1 MNMNIAFAGFRHE
14 HIFGLYQSALAEA
27 GVTVRGA
34 FEENDEARAAAED
47 KGVAFPYPTYEAL
60 LADKAVEIVAVG
72 DYYGIRGRRVIEA
85 LKSGKHVICDK
96 PLCTSL
102 SELDEIERL
111 AAEKGLKVCVMLDL
125 RYLPQVEKAREIIAA
140 GGLGEIRLA
149 SFTGQHCLNYGKRP
163 HWYFEPG
170 KHGGTI
176 NDIAV
181 HGIDL
186 LRFLTGKNLTEVTR
200 AETWNAFA
208 EKEPRFE
215 DCAQFAVQMGDM
227 TVTADVSYA
236 APKCKTPLPTY
247 WRFTLWGTRGMMEF
261 HYASPELRVYRE
273 TEEIFDCPARKAD
286 LLRDFIAEI
295 GGENPAAVN
304 TADMLASQRQA
315 LLVQAAADRGKKS

>member
-1 MNMNIAFAGFRHE
+1 MNIAFAGFRHD
-14 HIFGLYQSALAEA
+14 HIFGLYNSALAEA
-27 GVTVRGA
+27 GVSVFGA
-34 FEENDEARAAAED
+34 FEEDDAARAAAEE
-47 KGVAFPYPTYEAL
+47 KGVAFTYPTYRAL
-60 LADKAVEIVAVG
+60 LDDAAVEIVAVG

-85 LKSGKHVICDK
+85 LKAGKHVICDK

-111 AAEKGLKVCVMLDL
+111 VAEKGLKVCVMLDL
-125 RYLPQVEKAREIIAA
+125 RYLPQVEKARGIIAA
-140 GGLGEIRLA
+140 GELGNILNA

-163 HWYFEPG
+163 HWYFEAG

-186 LRFLTGKNLTEVTR
+186 LRFLTGKNLTEVTF

-208 EKEPRFE
+208 DKEPQFE
-215 DCAQFAVQMGDM
+215 DCARFAVKMGDM
-227 TVTADVSYA
+227 AVTADVSYA

-261 HYASPELRVYRE
+261 GYASPELRVYRE
-273 TEEIFDCPARKAD
+273 TEEVFDCPARKVD
-286 LLRDFIAEI
+286 LLRDFLAEI
-295 GGENPAAVN
+295 AGEAPTAVN
-304 TADMLASQRQA
+304 TADMLASQRQT
-315 LLVQAAADRGKKS
+315 LLIQAAADRGKKF

>member
-1 MNMNIAFAGFRHE
+1 MNIAFAGFRHD
-14 HIFGLYQSALAEA
+14 HIFGLYKSALTED
-27 GVTVRGA
+27 GVSVRGA
-34 FEENDEARAAAED
+34 FEEDPAARAAAEE
-47 KGVAFPYPTYEAL
+47 KGVAFTYPDYRAL
-60 LADKAVEIVAVG
+60 LDDAAVEIVAVG
-72 DYYGIRGRRVIEA
+72 DYYGIRGKRVIEA
-85 LKSGKHVICDK
+85 LKAGKHVICDK

-111 AAEKGLKVCVMLDL
+111 VAEKGLKVCIMLDL
-125 RYLPQVEKAREIIAA
+125 RYLPQVEKARKMIAA
-140 GGLGEIRLA
+140 GELGKILDA

-163 HWYFEPG
+163 RWYFEPG

-186 LRFLTGKNLTEVTR
+186 LRFLTGKDLTEVTF

-208 EKEPRFE
+208 DKEPQFE
-215 DCAQFAVQMGDM
+215 DCARFAVKMGDM
-227 TVTADVSYA
+227 AVTADVSYA

-273 TEEIFDCPARKAD
+273 AEEVLTCPTRKVD

-295 GGENPAAVN
+295 KGEDPVTVN
-304 TADMLASQRQA
+304 TADMLASQRQT
-315 LLVQAAADRGKKS
+315 LLMQAAADRDKNS